1 MAQKNMS
8 LTKCPMPSLDPN
20 YRNKVFEEVATGYTY
35 EMAIAWLFLHKKE
48 KIFEKLNLINDI
60 SNKVVNDSIKTF
72 FKKTDKN
79 LLEDKMLQD
88 GVVRENKTFK
98 ENLKIINLAKKYNSE
113 IINCDQSQMRKL
125 LNIGTAKI
133 TNEEMDGVK
142 HHLIDF
148 LEPISEYSIKDF
160 QDDARQLIDHMETI
174 PFIVGGSGLYIDAVI
189 TDYDLTNQKRDNDL
203 EQQFKDLSNEEL
215 YNKLYDLNQDAA
227 LKTHPNNRK
236 RVLRYLEIVL
246 EKGSIENKPNEPY
259 YNALIIFL
267 NKDRD
272 ILYDNINK
280 RCEIMFNEG
289 WIDEVKNLKE
299 LGYNIDLIKEI
310 GYKEISDYLL
320 GLNCNLVIAS
330 NLLLGEIS
338 AYLIASL

>member
-1 MAQKNMS
+1 MVQKSS
-8 LTKCPMPSLDPN
+8 LKKVIVIVGPTGVGKTKLS
-20 YRNKVFEEVATGYTY
+20 
-35 EMAIAWLFLHKKE
+35 
-48 KIFEKLNLINDI
+48 
-60 SNKVVNDSIKTF
+60 
-72 FKKTDKN
+72 
-79 LLEDKMLQD
+79 
-88 GVVRENKTFK
+88 
-98 ENLKIINLAKKYNSE
+98 INLAKKYNSE

-280 RCEIMFNEG
+280 RCETMFNEG

-310 GYKEISDYLL
+310 GYKEISDFLDGLL
-320 GLNCNLVIAS
+320 SYNEMIDKIKQETRRYAKRQITWFKNKMNCIEVN
-330 NLLLGEIS
+330 NDEN
-338 AYLIASL
+338 AYDYIVNIIDKFLKNAEL